1 PAQGTLSE
9 TPRDRGTHMDF
20 EPTDDQLALQAQLR
34 RFLDDRV
41 TPEARR
47 AIADL
52 PGAVDRDLWHD
63 LGGMGVFAL
72 TLPKS
77 RGGVGLGFADATLLF
92 EELGRAAVPGPLIG
106 TFLAA
111 GLGGNIGADISG
123 RAATGDAVVGLVP
136 ARPVFVDH
144 VAALDAL
151 LVVAD
156 EGVTLTGRP
165 AGSRRVDRPLDPLTP
180 VDVVEALPAGH
191 AVGGPDD
198 AARLRT
204 VGGLLA
210 AALQVGLAD
219 AAVTLA
225 TDYAKDRT
233 QFGRAIGSFQA
244 IKHLLADAQVGLE
257 VARAAVQAAGVEID
271 EAAEDTGGD
280 EGGAAGGTD
289 DGGAPA
295 AGDGDDLAGDD
306 AAGHRACRAVDAARI
321 VASRAADRATR
332 ACIQVHGGMGFT
344 WALDAHLFLKRALVL
359 DVGVGSPDE
368 SLEALAAAL

>member
-1 PAQGTLSE
+1 
-9 TPRDRGTHMDF
+9 MDF

-72 TLPKS
+72 TLSKS

-111 GLGGNIGADISG
+111 GLGANIGADIGADISG
-123 RAATGDAVVGLVP
+123 RAAAGDAVVGLVP
-136 ARPVFVDH
+136 AQPVFVDH

-244 IKHLLADAQVGLE
+244 IKHLLADAQVGIE

-280 EGGAAGGTD
+280 EGEAAAGTGD
-289 DGGAPA
+289 DLAGAPA
-295 AGDGDDLAGDD
+295 AGDD
-306 AAGHRACRAVDAARI
+306 AAGHRARRAVDAARI

-344 WALDAHLFLKRALVL
+344 WVLDAHLFLKRALVL

>member
-1 PAQGTLSE
+1 
-9 TPRDRGTHMDF
+9 MDF

-34 RFLDDRV
+34 RVLDERV

-47 AIADL
+47 AIAEL
-52 PGAVDRDLWHD
+52 PGAVDRDLWRE

-72 TLPKS
+72 TLPES
-77 RGGVGLGFADATLLF
+77 RGGVGLGFADATLVF

-111 GLGGNIGADISG
+111 GLGADISG
-123 RAATGDAVVGLVP
+123 RAATGDAVVGVVP
-136 ARPVFVDH
+136 AQPVFVDH

-156 EGVTLTGRP
+156 DGVTLTGRP
-165 AGSRRVDRPLDPLTP
+165 SGSNPVDRPLDPLTP
-180 VDVVEALPAGH
+180 VDVVEAPPAGDV
-191 AVGGPDD
+191 VGGPGD

-219 AAVTLA
+219 AAVALA
-225 TDYAKDRT
+225 TEYAKDRL

-257 VARAAVQAAGVEID
+257 VARAAAQAAGVEID
-271 EAAEDTGGD
+271 EAGEDADGDAGGD
-280 EGGAAGGTD
+280 AGGAAGETD
-289 DGGAPA
+289 NGGAPVA
-295 AGDGDDLAGDD
+295 ADDR
-306 AAGHRACRAVDAARI
+306 AGHRARRAVDSARI
-321 VASRAADRATR
+321 VASRATDRATR

-344 WALDAHLFLKRALVL
+344 WELDAHLFLKRALVL
-359 DVGVGSPDE
+359 DVVIGSPDE